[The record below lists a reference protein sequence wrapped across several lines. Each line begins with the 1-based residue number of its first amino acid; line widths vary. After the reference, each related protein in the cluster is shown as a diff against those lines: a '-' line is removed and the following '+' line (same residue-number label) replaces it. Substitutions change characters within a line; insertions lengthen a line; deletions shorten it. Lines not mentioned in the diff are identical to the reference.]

1 MDISTTIRGQIIT
14 ALAGL
19 KLNNVSIP
27 VFDEV
32 VNPSVTI
39 PTISGAQIYVVI
51 QDQQSVENATQT
63 VCAVRTNHDVTI
75 KVVTKWGLVGSK
87 KVCEDVGDMIINL
100 LRTRRGGSLIASA
113 DRCEL
118 SVSRTITEQT
128 TSNLAFS
135 KVLIL
140 TFINNSH

>member
-14 ALAGL
+14 TLSEL
-19 KLNNVSIP
+19 KYSGVSIP

-32 VNPSVTI
+32 VNPASTI
-39 PTISGAQIYVVI
+39 PTVSGAQIYVVI
-51 QDQQSVENATQT
+51 QDQQWTDNAKQT
-63 VCAVRTNHDVTI
+63 VCDVRTNHSVTI

-87 KVCEDVGDMIINL
+87 KVCEDIGDSILSL
-100 LRTRRGGSLIASA
+100 LRTRRGKSLIAGA
-113 DRCEL
+113 DKCEV

-135 KVLIL
+135 KILIL

>member
-14 ALAGL
+14 ALSGMKYAG
-19 KLNNVSIP
+19 VSIP

-32 VNPSVTI
+32 VNPASTI
-39 PTISGAQIYVVI
+39 PTVSGAQIYVVI
-51 QDQQSVENATQT
+51 QDQQWTDNAKQT
-63 VCAVRTNHDVTI
+63 VCDVRTNHSVTI
-75 KVVTKWGLVGSK
+75 RVVTKWGLVGSK
-87 KVCEDVGDMIINL
+87 KVCEDIGDSILSL
-100 LRTRRGGSLIASA
+100 LRTQRGKSLIAGASK
-113 DRCEL
+113 CEV

-135 KVLIL
+135 KILIL

>member
-14 ALAGL
+14 ALSTL
-19 KLNNVSIP
+19 KYTGVSIP

-32 VNPSVTI
+32 VNPASTI
-39 PTISGAQIYVVI
+39 PTVSGAQIYVLI
-51 QDQQSVENATQT
+51 QDQQWTDNAKQT
-63 VCAVRTNHDVTI
+63 VCNVRTNHSVTI

-87 KVCEDVGDMIINL
+87 KVCEDIGDNILSL
-100 LRTRRGGSLIASA
+100 LRTRRGKSLISGA
-113 DRCEL
+113 DKCEV

-135 KVLIL
+135 KILIL